1 MGMVGLIQ
9 VGEAVNR
16 WRALSPAARVLVA
29 NGLAFNLGF
38 YMLMPYLAQ
47 HLGADLGLAG
57 WLTGLVMG
65 LRVFSQQGLFLL
77 GGWLG
82 DRLGYRSAIIWGCF
96 LRGVGFA
103 MLGWAETLP
112 LLLLAAF
119 LTGFAGALFT
129 PCAQASLAAQCPD
142 LSQRRYAFTLHNL
155 TSEAGMLLG
164 PLVGLALLNVDF
176 RLTGCVA
183 GALFLGFGGLQWT
196 LLPPDQG
203 SPLPS
208 NPLASGTAHASPRSL
223 LAQLTEPRLLRFV
236 GFCATYQVM
245 FHQLYL
251 AVPAFVQQHDL
262 GDRTLSAV
270 FTLSAVVGIALQ
282 WPVSRWLVPR
292 LGDAAAM
299 GCGLALMG
307 SAFLS
312 PLVLAAWPQAAILV
326 LAALLS
332 LGSILCFP
340 LFTTVLPQYARDCPL
355 GTCYGFMSS
364 VGGCAAL
371 VGQAAVGAGLG
382 GAAAAPASG
391 VWLALAACGVVGGAG
406 LWRVTRT
413 PGRPCTL

>member
-1 MGMVGLIQ
+1 MS
-9 VGEAVNR
+9 R
-16 WRALSPAARVLVA
+16 WRGLSPAARVLVA

-57 WLTGLVMG
+57 WITGLVMG

-82 DRLGYRSAIIWGCF
+82 DRLGYRRAIVWGCC
-96 LRGVGFA
+96 LRGVGFVL
-103 MLGWAETLP
+103 LGWAQTLP

-142 LSQRRYAFTLHNL
+142 QSQRRYAFTLHNVA
-155 TSEAGMLLG
+155 SEAGMLLG
-164 PLVGLALLNVDF
+164 PLVGLVLLHVDF

-183 GALFLGFGGLQWT
+183 GALFLAFAALQWT

-203 SPLPS
+203 APKPS
-208 NPLASGTAHASPRSL
+208 SQLASGTAPASPRSW
-223 LAQLTEPRLLRFV
+223 LAQLAEPSLLRFV

-251 AVPAFVQQHDL
+251 AVPAFVQQHGL
-262 GDRTLSAV
+262 GSSALSAV

-299 GCGLALMG
+299 GGGLALMG

-312 PLVLAAWPQAAILV
+312 PLVLAAWPQAAMLV
-326 LAALLS
+326 LATLLS

-340 LFTTVLPQYARDCPL
+340 LFATVLPRYARDCPL

-382 GAAAAPASG
+382 DHAAPTSG
-391 VWLALAACGVVGGAG
+391 VWLALAACGVVGGLG

-413 PGRPCTL
+413 PGTPRTP

>member
-1 MGMVGLIQ
+1 MCEVS
-9 VGEAVNR
+9 R
-16 WRALSPAARVLVA
+16 WRSLSPAARVLVA

-82 DRLGYRSAIIWGCF
+82 DRLGYRRAIVWGCC
-96 LRGVGFA
+96 LRGVGFVL
-103 MLGWAETLP
+103 LGWAQTLP

-129 PCAQASLAAQCPD
+129 PCAQACLAVQCPE

-155 TSEAGMLLG
+155 ASEAGMLLG
-164 PLVGLALLNVDF
+164 PLIGLALLNVDF

-183 GALFLGFGGLQWT
+183 GALFLVFAGLQWT
-196 LLPPDQG
+196 LLPTDQG
-203 SPLPS
+203 SPRPS
-208 NPLASGTAHASPRSL
+208 GALASGIVHASPRSL
-223 LAQLTEPRLLRFV
+223 LAQLAEPSLLRFV

-251 AVPAFVQQHDL
+251 AVPAFVQQHGL
-262 GDRTLSAV
+262 GDGALSAV
-270 FTLSAVVGIALQ
+270 FTLSAVVGISLQ

-299 GCGLALMG
+299 GGGLALMG

-312 PLVLAAWPQAAILV
+312 PLVLAAWPLAAILV
-326 LAALLS
+326 LATLLS

-340 LFTTVLPQYARDCPL
+340 LFATVLPRYARDCPL

-382 GAAAAPASG
+382 RAEATPASG
-391 VWLALAACGVVGGAG
+391 VWLALAACGVVGGVG

-413 PGRPCTL
+413 PAGPAPCDATPAN

>member
-1 MGMVGLIQ
+1 MTIHTIR
-9 VGEAVNR
+9 AP
-16 WRALSPAARVLVA
+16 WRGLSPAARVLVA

-57 WLTGLVMG
+57 WITGLVMG

-82 DRLGYRSAIIWGCF
+82 DRLGYRRAIVWGCC
-96 LRGVGFA
+96 LRGVGFVL
-103 MLGWAETLP
+103 LGWAQTLP

-142 LSQRRYAFTLHNL
+142 LSQRRYAFTLHNVA
-155 TSEAGMLLG
+155 SEVGMLLG
-164 PLVGLALLNVDF
+164 PLIGLALLNVDF

-183 GALFLGFGGLQWT
+183 GALFLLFGALQWR

-203 SPLPS
+203 APKPS
-208 NPLASGTAHASPRSL
+208 SQLASGTAHASARSW
-223 LAQLTEPRLLRFV
+223 LAQLAEPTLLRFV
-236 GFCATYQVM
+236 AFCATYQVM

-251 AVPAFVQQHDL
+251 AVPAYVQTHGL
-262 GDRTLSAV
+262 GSSALSAV
-270 FTLSAVVGIALQ
+270 FTVSAVVGIALQ

-299 GCGLALMG
+299 GSGLALMG
-307 SAFLS
+307 TAFLS
-312 PLVLAAWPQAAILV
+312 PLVLAAWPQAAMLV
-326 LAALLS
+326 LATLLS

-340 LFTTVLPQYARDCPL
+340 LFATVLPRYARDCPL

-382 GAAAAPASG
+382 TAQATPASG
-391 VWLALAACGVVGGAG
+391 VWLALAACGVVGGLG

-413 PGRPCTL
+413 PGTPDTR

>member
-1 MGMVGLIQ
+1 MTIHSVR
-9 VGEAVNR
+9 AS
-16 WRALSPAARVLVA
+16 WRGLSPAARVLVA

-82 DRLGYRSAIIWGCF
+82 DRLGYRRAIVWGCC
-96 LRGVGFA
+96 LRGLGFVL
-103 MLGWAETLP
+103 LGWAQTLP

-142 LSQRRYAFTLHNL
+142 LSQRRYAFTLHNVA
-155 TSEAGMLLG
+155 SEAGMLLG
-164 PLVGLALLNVDF
+164 PLIGLALLNVDF

-183 GALFLGFGGLQWT
+183 GALFLLFGALQWR

-203 SPLPS
+203 APKPS
-208 NPLASGTAHASPRSL
+208 SQLASGTAHASARSW
-223 LAQLTEPRLLRFV
+223 LAQLADPSLLRFV

-251 AVPAFVQQHDL
+251 AVPAFVQQHGL
-262 GDRTLSAV
+262 GSRTLSAV
-270 FTLSAVVGIALQ
+270 FTVSAVVGIALQ

-299 GCGLALMG
+299 GGGLALMG
-307 SAFLS
+307 TAFLS
-312 PLVLAAWPQAAILV
+312 PLVLAAWPQAAMLV
-326 LAALLS
+326 LATLLS

-340 LFTTVLPQYARDCPL
+340 LFATVLPRYARDCPL

-382 GAAAAPASG
+382 ANAAPTSG
-391 VWLALAACGVVGGAG
+391 VWWALAACGVLGGVG
-406 LWRVTRT
+406 LWRVTRSPGT
-413 PGRPCTL
+413 PHTP

>member
-1 MGMVGLIQ
+1 M
-9 VGEAVNR
+9 NR

-47 HLGADLGLAG
+47 HMGADLGLAG
-57 WLTGLVMG
+57 WITGLVMG

-82 DRLGYRSAIIWGCF
+82 DRLGYRRAIVWGCF
-96 LRGVGFA
+96 LRSVGFA

-129 PCAQASLAAQCPD
+129 PCAQACLAAQCPD

-155 TSEAGMLLG
+155 ASEAGMLLG

-183 GALFLGFGGLQWT
+183 GALFLGFGVLQWR

-203 SPLPS
+203 SPRPPR
-208 NPLASGTAHASPRSL
+208 PLVSDAVHASPRSL
-223 LAQLTEPRLLRFV
+223 FAQLAEPNLLRFV
-236 GFCATYQVM
+236 GCCATYQVM

-251 AVPAFVQQHDL
+251 AVPAFVQQHGL
-262 GDRTLSAV
+262 GDSTLSAV

-307 SAFLS
+307 TAFLS
-312 PLVLAAWPQAAILV
+312 PVVLAAWPLAAMLV
-326 LAALLS
+326 LAVLLS

-340 LFTTVLPQYARDCPL
+340 LFATVLPRYARDCPL

-382 GAAAAPASG
+382 GSEAAPASG
-391 VWLALAACGVVGGAG
+391 IWWVLAACGLLGGVGM
-406 LWRVTRT
+406 WRVTRGSGS
-413 PGRPCTL
+413 PSAQ

>member
-1 MGMVGLIQ
+1 MSH
-9 VGEAVNR
+9 
-16 WRALSPAARVLVA
+16 WRGLSPAARVLVA

-47 HLGADLGLAG
+47 HLGTDLGLAG

-82 DRLGYRSAIIWGCF
+82 DRLGYRRAIVWGCC
-96 LRGVGFA
+96 LRGLGFVL
-103 MLGWAETLP
+103 LGWVQTLP

-129 PCAQASLAAQCPD
+129 PCAQASLAEQCPD
-142 LSQRRYAFTLHNL
+142 LLQRRYAFTLHNL
-155 TSEAGMLLG
+155 ASEAGMLLG
-164 PLVGLALLNVDF
+164 PLIGLALLNVDF

-183 GALFLGFGGLQWT
+183 GALFLLFGALQWR

-203 SPLPS
+203 APKPS
-208 NPLASGTAHASPRSL
+208 SQMESGTAHASARSL
-223 LAQLTEPRLLRFV
+223 LAQLAEPSLLRFV

-251 AVPAFVQQHDL
+251 AVPAFVQQHGL
-262 GDRTLSAV
+262 GGGALSAV
-270 FTLSAVVGIALQ
+270 FTLSALVGIALQ

-299 GCGLALMG
+299 GGGLALMG
-307 SAFLS
+307 TAFLS
-312 PLVLAAWPQAAILV
+312 PLVLAAWPQAAMLM
-326 LAALLS
+326 LATVLS

-340 LFTTVLPQYARDCPL
+340 LFATVLPRYARDCPL

-371 VGQAAVGAGLG
+371 VGQTAVGAALSG
-382 GAAAAPASG
+382 GDAATVSG
-391 VWLALAACGVVGGAG
+391 VWLALALCGVLGGVGM
-406 LWRVTRT
+406 WRGTRANLL
-413 PGRPCTL
+413 PS